1 MSEAARQ
8 RLEDAAKQAAEDLT
22 GGATRGALTPYLPV
36 LRRFS
41 KRGYDYLTSG
51 ERSGRDWCMVFWE
64 EARRFDYHG
73 GVIATYYTQEYVAIG
88 MTKNERDREYAKA
101 YWNSLNE
108 LSRKS

>member
-8 RLEDAAKQAAEDLT
+8 RFENAARQAAEDFT
-22 GGATRGALTPYLPV
+22 GGATREALTPYLPV

-41 KRGYDYLTSG
+41 KRGYDYLSSG
-51 ERSGRDWCMVFWE
+51 ERSGREWCLVFWE

-73 GVIATYYTQEYVAIG
+73 GVISTYSTQEYVEIG
-88 MTKNERDREYAKA
+88 RIILERDREYSKA
-101 YWNSLNE
+101 YWNSFDE